1 MLFILSF
8 CYLRIVMPGASPLA
22 EQVDW
27 LFLDMNSYFASVEQ
41 QVQPRLRGKPTA
53 VVTVD
58 ADSTVCIAASY
69 EAKAFGV
76 STGTALGEAR
86 KKCPDLNV
94 VVARHEIYVD
104 YHQRIIQAVEQNCLH
119 VSKIISI
126 DEMECRLGGRDKQIS
141 NAQELARQ
149 VKQAIYSVGEMLHC
163 SVGLAPN
170 RFLAKIASNLQKP
183 DGLVTLTLSQ
193 LPEVLYSL
201 TPRALPG
208 IGHNMEQR
216 LLKQGIQTME
226 QLWQLDIDQMT
237 RLWGGVLGTR
247 FWLKLRGV
255 DFDERESQ
263 KTSISHQHVLP
274 PDLRTRDQACAV
286 GKKLLH
292 KAAVRLRQAKLW
304 TSGMAI
310 YVLFSKD
317 KNSKDGDSKGYW
329 MHHDRPVWEASLRF
343 PSCQDTM
350 TLVNIFQEAWR
361 DCPKRRPVMVSVALV
376 DLLPENMRN
385 LTLFDEMYGGE
396 KFDRL
401 AEAMDRINAKY
412 GSTTLYLG
420 GIHDVRT
427 AAPPRIAFKSIPDMN
442 LK

>member
-1 MLFILSF
+1 
-8 CYLRIVMPGASPLA
+8 MPSTSPVV
-22 EQVDW
+22 EQVNW

-86 KKCPDLNV
+86 TKCPDLNV

-104 YHQRIIQAVEQNCLH
+104 YHKRIIQAVEQNCLH

-263 KTSISHQHVLP
+263 TSSISHQHVLP
-274 PDLRTRDQACAV
+274 PDLRSREQACAV

-304 TSGMAI
+304 TSGMVI

-317 KNSKDGDSKGYW
+317 KSSKAGDSKGYW

-385 LTLFDEMYGGE
+385 MTLFDEMYGGE